1 MQSET
6 IESETHA
13 GLTTMPNEGVFAG
26 IPNAAYHGGPGI
38 SKSGLD
44 IIHRSPLHYQ
54 HALTAE
60 RKSTPAQ
67 RIGTAVHDLIL
78 EPESFWDRYAIPLD
92 PADFPD
98 AIHSRDALVE
108 MVEVLNLDR
117 LPKLSGSG
125 SKQDLVDRIRDVA
138 NSAVGT
144 TAYGA
149 ASDLDTMKVGDL
161 KALIAEINLGRHGLL
176 PTRGTQRELAQILAD
191 HGQPVEL
198 WSDLVEMNR
207 ITNDGKEIIS
217 AEEFAEISAMRDAV
231 MSHSKAGGLLAPGA
245 GVAEMSCYWRDP
257 ETGVLCRC
265 RPDFYRTDGV
275 VVDLKTSVDASP
287 EGFSS
292 SINSWRYHV
301 QAAYYLDGI
310 RAAIAAGASD
320 LAVPKAFVFVAV
332 EKTAPYAVGVYL
344 IDAESIDIGRREYRA
359 DLDRYS
365 ECVAS
370 NSWPGYGDM
379 IQSIGLPEWRLRREE
394 FNNETENTGV
404 YLQ

>member
-6 IESETHA
+6 IENETHA
-13 GLTTMPNEGVFAG
+13 GLTAAPREGVFTG
-26 IPNAAYHGGPGI
+26 ISNADYHGGPGI

-44 IIHRSPLHYQ
+44 IIHRSPLHFK
-54 HALTAE
+54 HAQEAE

-78 EPESFWDRYAIPLD
+78 EPAEFWNRYAIPLD

-117 LPKLSGSG
+117 LPKLSASG
-125 SKQDLVDRIRDVA
+125 SKTDILSRIIE
-138 NSAVGT
+138 
-144 TAYGA
+144 A
-149 ASDLDTMKVGDL
+149 APERNAGMPLAALKVEDL
-161 KALIAEINLGRHGLL
+161 KAIVAELNSTRQGLL
-176 PTRGTQRELAQILAD
+176 PTRGNQRELAAILAE
-191 HGQPVEL
+191 HGQHVEL
-198 WSDLVEMNR
+198 WSDLVELNR

-217 AEEFAEISAMRDAV
+217 QEEFAEISAMRDAV
-231 MSHSKAGGLLAPGA
+231 MAHPKAGALLAPGA

-275 VVDLKTSVDASP
+275 VVDLKSTVDASP
-287 EGFSS
+287 DGFSK

-301 QAAYYLDGI
+301 QAAFYLDGI
-310 RAAIAAGASD
+310 RSAIEQGASD
-320 LAVPKAFVFVAV
+320 MALPQAFVFIAV
-332 EKTAPYAVGVYL
+332 EKSAPHAVAAYF
-344 IDAESIDIGRREYRA
+344 IEAESVDIGRREYRA
-359 DLDRYS
+359 DLDRYA

-370 NSWPGYGDM
+370 NRWPGYGDK

-394 FNNETENTGV
+394 IEADNTGV